1 MSVDRLYPI
10 LCCWLNSTRAGWT
23 GLLQSRLVVRL
34 QLIVCWW
41 WMEAAAGSCPLR
53 RPQVRLGSATL
64 FTVHLVF
71 VQLRFDL
78 QRLPL
83 RPLPLPRSLFSNHC
97 CRGRCCYCCRS
108 PSTHRRR
115 RIALLDFVAA
125 RDAGPIPLWLS
136 WWSSVNSRTGDMQI
150 LWGYPSV
157 LSPTFLFQHVAYS

>member
-1 MSVDRLYPI
+1 MYSSLHSLLSESLIPEISVDTVDCTLHTLAGWI
-10 LCCWLNSTRAGWT
+10 NSTEEPAGPGCAGVQT
-23 GLLQSRLVVRL
+23 GCPAPADRVLVV
-34 QLIVCWW
+34 V
-41 WMEAAAGSCPLR
+41 ETAAGSCPLR

-108 PSTHRRR
+108 PSTHRR
-115 RIALLDFVAA
+115 IALLDVVAA
-125 RDAGPIPLWLS
+125 WDGPIALWIS
-136 WWSSVNSRTGDMQI
+136 
-150 LWGYPSV
+150 
-157 LSPTFLFQHVAYS
+157 